1 MAEPGPFR
9 SPASAVRL
17 SGRLLCWCLATAMA
31 SAVVDAFLH
40 PAPGWWGAV
49 WLLPWWLT
57 CATALAWAALR
68 AREKADR
75 PPPQGGARSDWE
87 QAA

>member
-17 SGRLLCWCLATAMA
+17 AGRLLCRSLAAAMA
-31 SAVVDAFLH
+31 SAAVDAFLR
-40 PAPGWWGAV
+40 PQARWWGAV
-49 WLLPWWLT
+49 WPLPWWLA
-57 CATALAWAALR
+57 CLAALAWAVLR

-75 PPPQGGARSDWE
+75 PPPQGSARTDWE